1 MKDIVNIILPNCSPD
16 QLLIQADSVLSGKR
30 FITNDAE
37 SFLVDEA
44 LQYPIKTP
52 FQISVR
58 INGPSSVTSSE
69 ITKAINKHFE
79 QKKETSL
86 RKLRNTLN
94 MGWKN
99 LLVGI
104 AFLGLLVFAVVVATE
119 VIPEGGFS
127 TTIREL
133 LIILGW
139 VALWRPADLLLY
151 EWRPFKRDA
160 DLFQQLADAKV
171 EVTGVHQLSSV

>member
-1 MKDIVNIILPNCSPD
+1 MKKTVTLTLPNCTPE
-16 QLLIQADSVLSGKR
+16 QLLIDSDSVLSGKR

-37 SFLVDEA
+37 NFLIDEA
-44 LQYPIKTP
+44 LQFSPKTA
-52 FQISVR
+52 FQISIR
-58 INGPSSVTSSE
+58 INGPSSVSSAN
-69 ITKAINKHFE
+69 IATAIKKHFE
-79 QKKETSL
+79 FRKERSL
-86 RKLRNTLN
+86 RKLRNTLT

-99 LLVGI
+99 LVVGI
-104 AFLGLLVFAVVVATE
+104 VFLGLLVFTVLMASKT
-119 VIPEGGFS
+119 IPEGSFS

-151 EWRPFKRDA
+151 EWRPFKREA

-171 EVTGVHQLSSV
+171 EVSGVNQLSSV